1 MNNLTHD
8 TINKSLL
15 LNWLYMAKRDVELAE
30 LGNWIEAKTE
40 GEYRLVKNS
49 SVEKEASISRQL
61 DKECLLEGAYRINL
75 DGKGITPITK
85 TEADSAALEV
95 KEIIA
100 AHQYSAH

>member
-61 DKECLLEGAYRINL
+61 DKECLLEGAHRIDL
-75 DGKGITPITK
+75 DGKGNANHKNRSRLCGFRSKRNYCRTPI
-85 TEADSAALEV
+85 
-95 KEIIA
+95 
-100 AHQYSAH
+100 